1 MQKSMKEERARK
13 WLKMCGVEVLESG
26 HDFGDSPVKV
36 SFGWRLPALLFS
48 FASELNRSTL

>member
-36 SFGWRLPALLFS
+36 SFGWRLLALLFS